1 MISENCPSNF
11 WECVFQLGLHHCP
24 QGATDGRRH
33 EKGLGGLALIGLDSR
48 YSMENTDLLDC
59 HWRRNDCRCPGEH
72 NSIVSST
79 RTAGLARRRPC
90 IFFLISLI
98 IYLFRAAELAA
109 AQAALATAFAS
120 RPSYVNPLLTSFAEL
135 IIPMATLHLPREQL
149 HQRKQFRRCKFV
161 GPGALTL
168 LGGTIVRCSF
178 KESGHVLT
186 VPDHTMLTGVTVFE
200 GCTIED
206 CEFIAVTIIIPRS
219 MASQL
224 AEGIPGVQIAY

>member
-1 MISENCPSNF
+1 MKKVLEGLRLSVWTADTAWRILTFLIVIGGGTTAGVLASTTVLF
-11 WECVFQLGLHHCP
+11 RALGPL
-24 QGATDGRRH
+24 AW
-33 EKGLGGLALIGLDSR
+33 LGVGLACSL
-48 YSMENTDLLDC
+48 
-59 HWRRNDCRCPGEH
+59 
-72 NSIVSST
+72 
-79 RTAGLARRRPC
+79 
-90 IFFLISLI
+90 LISLI
-98 IYLFRAAELAA
+98 IYLFRAAQLAA